1 MPDTPTSKEAVV
13 LKLLAEGDTM
23 LCLDARHQGV
33 RVPSQHAN
41 NHALRL
47 ILNLN
52 FPQPIEVTAQGVNAN
67 LSFGGRRYTCYI
79 PMEAVWAA
87 FNPDTMQGMMWPD
100 SMPAEVKADLALRQ
114 QEASQPPTALPQQ
127 ATRSA
132 APAKAPKPRGRLR
145 PVAGAGK
152 KNSDQDQDDEG
163 PQPPRQRGH
172 LRIIK

>member
-1 MPDTPTSKEAVV
+1 MPDAPTSKEAVV

-23 LCLDARHQGV
+23 LCLDARYQGV
-33 RVPSQHAN
+33 HVPPQYAN

-52 FPQPIEVTAQGVNAN
+52 FPQPIEVTAQGVSAN
-67 LSFGGRRYTCYI
+67 LSFGGRRYTCYV

-87 FNPDTMQGMMWPD
+87 FNPDTMQGMLWPD
-100 SMPAEVKADLALRQ
+100 SMPVEVKADLALRQ
-114 QEASQPPTALPQQ
+114 QQEASSPPTEPSQP

-132 APAKAPKPRGRLR
+132 ASAKTPKLRGRLR
-145 PVAGAGK
+145 PVDGAGK
-152 KNSDQDQDDEG
+152 KITDQDDEE
-163 PQPPRQRGH
+163 PPPPRPRGH